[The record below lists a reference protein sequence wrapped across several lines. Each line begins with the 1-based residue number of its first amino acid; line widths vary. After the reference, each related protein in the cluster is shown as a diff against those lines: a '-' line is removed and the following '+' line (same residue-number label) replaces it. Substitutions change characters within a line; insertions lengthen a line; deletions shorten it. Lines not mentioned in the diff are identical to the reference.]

1 MSITGSWADGYTR
14 LKAHSKPFSPPLS
27 HYGLLRGLRDISPKG
42 ATLMAPAGFDKFTLS
57 DAVKIAPL
65 GEMSRDP
72 EGVVFA
78 TEGVKMNDN
87 KRKYM

>member
-1 MSITGSWADGYTR
+1 
-14 LKAHSKPFSPPLS
+14 
-27 HYGLLRGLRDISPKG
+27 
-42 ATLMAPAGFDKFTLS
+42 MAPAGFDKFTLS